1 MVKIAIALTGWFM
14 LGFYLFY
21 AYREYGP
28 DFLEHL
34 SGPDHAAQM
43 VFHVVMFLMPFLTA
57 SFAYLMH
64 QKDKLLKKI
73 ASERAREEA
82 ILKAIGEGVS
92 IQDTSFKVLY
102 QNPAHKKLLGD
113 HSGEYCYKAFQNKE
127 QVCEGCHLAM
137 TFKDGKVHT
146 LERTLRTEKGTLYLE
161 ITASPLTDLSG
172 NIIAGI
178 DVVRDITEWRL
189 NEERLL
195 ESERKYRELVETANS
210 VILTWDTEGNIT
222 FVNDFAE
229 QFFGFSEEELRG
241 RNVVGTIVPPTESS
255 GRDLAQLM
263 KDIQRE
269 PDRFRDN
276 ENENITRNGTRVWVR
291 WANKAM
297 LDQHGTLTGILSVG
311 YDITARK
318 KAEEALQLTR
328 FSVDHVADAVYWV
341 DAKARFIDVNKTACS
356 MLGYTREELL
366 NLTVFDIDPDLT
378 AGRWADAW
386 EAVKA
391 KGKMTLETRHRTR
404 DGRTLPVEIMANYLS
419 YGGREL
425 DCAFARDI
433 SRRKRAEE
441 ELFKAQKLESLG
453 ILAGGIAH
461 DFNNLLTAIL
471 GNISL
476 TRMRMNTE
484 DPLVKLLEEAE
495 KASFHAKDL
504 TQQLLTFARGGAPVK
519 KSESIERVIRD
530 SAALA
535 LRGCNIGCDFSFAE
549 NLWPVE
555 IDEGQMLQVFNN
567 ILINSCQAMPCG
579 GRIRI
584 DAQNAA
590 AEPGDGMPPGGG
602 RYVKISIEDQG
613 TGIPEEH
620 LRNIFD
626 PYFTTKQQG
635 SGLGLAI
642 THSIIKK
649 HHGHIMVRSK
659 PGHGATF
666 VMYLP
671 ASGKQHAG
679 TAPAGKEYLAGSGK
693 VLVMDDEDVVRD
705 IMGEIL
711 KNLGYEVA
719 FASGGA
725 EAIAQY
731 QAALAS
737 SRRFDLVIMD
747 LTVPRGMGGKEAIQR
762 LREIDPQ
769 VKAIASSGYSH
780 DPVMAGF
787 REYGFSAAIAKP
799 FNVAALSRTVHE
811 VMTAPEDMPR

>member
-1 MVKIAIALTGWFM
+1 
-14 LGFYLFY
+14 
-21 AYREYGP
+21 
-28 DFLEHL
+28 
-34 SGPDHAAQM
+34 
-43 VFHVVMFLMPFLTA
+43 
-57 SFAYLMH
+57 MH
-64 QKDKLLKKI
+64 QKDKLLKKT
-73 ASERAREEA
+73 ASEKAREEA
-82 ILKAIGEGVS
+82 ILGAINEGVS
-92 IQDTSFKVLY
+92 IQDTSFKILY
-102 QNPAHKKLLGD
+102 QNPLHKRLLGD
-113 HSGEYCYKAFQNKE
+113 HIGEYCYTALQKRE
-127 QVCEGCHLAM
+127 HVCEGCHLAM
-137 TFKDGKVHT
+137 TFKDGKTHT
-146 LERTLRTEKGTLYLE
+146 KEGKIRNDRGTVYFE
-161 ITASPLTDLSG
+161 VTSSPLTDLSG

-178 DVVRDITEWRL
+178 DVVRDITERRL
-189 NEERLL
+189 NEERLW
-195 ESERKYRELVETANS
+195 ESERKHRELVETANS
-210 VILTWDTEGNIT
+210 VILTWDRDGNIT

-229 QFFGFSEEELRG
+229 QFFGFSKEELRG
-241 RNVVGTIVPPTESS
+241 RNLVGTIVPAIEST

-263 KDIQRE
+263 TEILMA

-276 ENENITRNGTRVWVR
+276 ENENITRDGTRVWVR
-291 WANKAM
+291 WTNRAM

-341 DAKARFIDVNKTACS
+341 DAKARIIDVNHTACS

-366 NLTVFDIDPDLT
+366 NLTVFDIDPDVT
-378 AGRWADAW
+378 AGRWAEAW

-391 KGKMTLETRHRTR
+391 KGKMTLETRHRIR
-404 DGRTLPVEIMANYLS
+404 DGRTLPVEVMVNHLTF
-419 YGGREL
+419 GGREL
-425 DCAFARDI
+425 NCAFARDI

-441 ELFKAQKLESLG
+441 ELLKAQKLESLG
-453 ILAGGIAH
+453 VLAGGIAH
-461 DFNNLLTAIL
+461 DFNNLLTVIL

-476 TRMRMNTE
+476 ARVRMKTE

-519 KSESIERVIRD
+519 KIVSIERVIRD
-530 SAALA
+530 SAAFA
-535 LRGCNIGCDFSFAE
+535 LRGSHIRCDFSFPE
-549 NLWPVE
+549 NLWPIE

-567 ILINSCQAMPCG
+567 ILINACQAMPG
-579 GRIRI
+579 GGSIRI
-584 DAQNAA
+584 DVENAA
-590 AEPGDGMPPGGG
+590 AGPGDGASPGEV
-602 RYVKISIEDQG
+602 RYVKISIADQG

-620 LRNIFD
+620 IRNIFD

-642 THSIIKK
+642 THSIIKN
-649 HHGHIMVRSK
+649 HHGYIRVRSRL
-659 PGHGATF
+659 GYGTTF
-666 VMYLP
+666 VIYLP
-671 ASGKQHAG
+671 ASGKQPAG
-679 TAPAGKEYLAGSGK
+679 KAPAGKEYLAGSGK

-731 QAALAS
+731 EEALAS

-799 FNVAALSRTVHE
+799 FNVAALSKTVHE
-811 VMTAPEDMPR
+811 VITTAEDMPR

>member
-1 MVKIAIALTGWFM
+1 MVKIAIALTGWFL

-28 DFLEHL
+28 DFLQHL

-82 ILKAIGEGVS
+82 ILRAIGEGVC

-263 KDIQRE
+263 KEIQRE

-341 DAKARFIDVNKTACS
+341 DAKARIIDVNHTACS

-366 NLTVFDIDPDLT
+366 NLTVFDIDPDFT

-391 KGKMTLETRHRTR
+391 
-404 DGRTLPVEIMANYLS
+404 
-419 YGGREL
+419 
-425 DCAFARDI
+425 
-433 SRRKRAEE
+433 
-441 ELFKAQKLESLG
+441 
-453 ILAGGIAH
+453 
-461 DFNNLLTAIL
+461 
-471 GNISL
+471 
-476 TRMRMNTE
+476 
-484 DPLVKLLEEAE
+484 
-495 KASFHAKDL
+495 
-504 TQQLLTFARGGAPVK
+504 
-519 KSESIERVIRD
+519 
-530 SAALA
+530 
-535 LRGCNIGCDFSFAE
+535 
-549 NLWPVE
+549 
-555 IDEGQMLQVFNN
+555 
-567 ILINSCQAMPCG
+567 
-579 GRIRI
+579 
-584 DAQNAA
+584 
-590 AEPGDGMPPGGG
+590 
-602 RYVKISIEDQG
+602 
-613 TGIPEEH
+613 
-620 LRNIFD
+620 
-626 PYFTTKQQG
+626 
-635 SGLGLAI
+635 
-642 THSIIKK
+642 
-649 HHGHIMVRSK
+649 
-659 PGHGATF
+659 
-666 VMYLP
+666 
-671 ASGKQHAG
+671 
-679 TAPAGKEYLAGSGK
+679 
-693 VLVMDDEDVVRD
+693 
-705 IMGEIL
+705 
-711 KNLGYEVA
+711 
-719 FASGGA
+719 
-725 EAIAQY
+725 
-731 QAALAS
+731 
-737 SRRFDLVIMD
+737 
-747 LTVPRGMGGKEAIQR
+747 
-762 LREIDPQ
+762 
-769 VKAIASSGYSH
+769 
-780 DPVMAGF
+780 
-787 REYGFSAAIAKP
+787 
-799 FNVAALSRTVHE
+799 
-811 VMTAPEDMPR
+811 